1 MEQVMTNFQINVQN
15 NAAVN
20 YHLSSL
26 SNLRIDQC
34 GIYNHSTINNHAN
47 IYITFLIIIK
57 YNHLLLVVI
66 NSFLKK
72 LIPVF
77 MKYLS

>member
-1 MEQVMTNFQINVQN
+1 MANFQINVQN

-26 SNLRIDQC
+26 SNLRIDQY

-47 IYITFLIIIK
+47 IYIYHFSHNNKI
-57 YNHLLLVVI
+57 
-66 NSFLKK
+66 
-72 LIPVF
+72 
-77 MKYLS
+77 

>member
-1 MEQVMTNFQINVQN
+1 MTNFQINVQN
-15 NAAVN
+15 NAAIN

-26 SNLRIDQC
+26 SNLRIDQY
-34 GIYNHSTINNHAN
+34 GIYNHSTINNQAN

>member
-1 MEQVMTNFQINVQN
+1 MANFQINVQS

-26 SNLRIDQC
+26 FNLRIDQC

-47 IYITFLIIIK
+47 IYIYIIFLIIIK
-57 YNHLLLVVI
+57 YDYLLLVVI